1 MTTRILKPLVGSL
14 FFAFV
19 AWSTESPALSQGGH
33 HDTIHDSREHILE
46 DAKREG
52 KLVVSPGFEDSTTPH
67 LIEAFKKK
75 YPFVKEVVSSKP
87 SDFKKQLHDL
97 IEGKTV
103 VDAFRP
109 APDLWSQYFFH
120 NLFRKYDLRKMAQG
134 GHLRIAQ
141 EMIDESGLVVW
152 SGSIIGIIAYNA
164 NQIGSEPAPA
174 GWESCLDPK
183 WSGKFTVDSKPN
195 VLASLAARWG
205 EEKTLDYARKLKQ
218 NNPIIVRGST
228 QGLTKLAAGEFAF
241 MCGVYLHAT
250 ERYLKQNPTAPIK
263 KLVPNPLP
271 AAFHEPTAVFA
282 RAPNRHT
289 ALLWIEFLASPEGQ
303 QVLDSVDPGRA
314 SFLVQKTLAHQLATG
329 ANVSVCATG
338 CRNRED
344 DLMKRIAVDAWG
356 LPKVGE

>member
-1 MTTRILKPLVGSL
+1 MTTRIKKLILGFWIC
-14 FFAFV
+14 FFI
-19 AWSTESPALSQGGH
+19 AWFSDTPALSQGGMI
-33 HDTIHDSREHILE
+33 HDTREHILD
-46 DAKREG
+46 DAKKEG

-67 LIEAFKKK
+67 LIDAFKKK
-75 YPFVKEVVSSKP
+75 YPFVKEVVWSKP
-87 SDFKKQLHDL
+87 ADFKKQLDDL
-97 IEGKTV
+97 IEGKAV

-109 APDLWSQYFFH
+109 APNLWSQYFSH
-120 NLFRKYDLRKMAQG
+120 NLFRNYDFKKMAEG
-134 GHLRIAQ
+134 GHLNIPQ
-141 EMIDESGLVVW
+141 EMIDESGVVVW
-152 SGSIIGIIAYNA
+152 SGSIIGIMVYNV
-164 NQIGSEPAPA
+164 NRIGSEPAPT

-205 EEKTLDYARKLKQ
+205 EQKTLDYARKLKQ
-218 NNPIIVRGST
+218 NNPVIVRGST

-263 KLVPNPLP
+263 KLVANPLP
-271 AAFHEPTAVFA
+271 AAFHEPEAVYA
-282 RAPNRHT
+282 RASNRHT

-303 QVLDSVDPGRA
+303 QILDAVDPGRA
-314 SFLVQKTLAHQLATG
+314 SFLVQKTLANQLANG

-344 DLMKRIAVDAWG
+344 DLMKRIAVDIWG
-356 LPKVGE
+356 LPKVAE

>member
-1 MTTRILKPLVGSL
+1 MTMRIRKPMLGFWACFSVVC
-14 FFAFV
+14 FFA
-19 AWSTESPALSQGGH
+19 APALSQGEH
-33 HDTIHDSREHILE
+33 DKIHDTREHILE
-46 DAKREG
+46 HAKKEG
-52 KLVVSPGFEDSTTPH
+52 KLLVSPGFEDSTTPH
-67 LIEAFKKK
+67 LVEAFKKK
-75 YPFVKEVVSSKP
+75 YPFVKDVVWSKP
-87 SDFKKQLHDL
+87 ADFKKQLADL
-97 IEGKTV
+97 IEGKAV

-109 APDLWSQYFFH
+109 APDLWSQYFSH
-120 NLFRKYDLRKMAQG
+120 NLFRKYDFRKMAQG
-134 GHLRIAQ
+134 GHLQIPQ
-141 EMIDESGLVVW
+141 EMIDESGPVVW

-164 NQIGSEPAPA
+164 NRIGSEPPA

-205 EEKTLDYARKLKQ
+205 EQKTLDYALKLKQ
-218 NNPIIVRGST
+218 NNPIMVRGST

-271 AAFHEPTAVFA
+271 AAFHEPTAVYS

-289 ALLWIEFLASPEGQ
+289 ALLWIEFLASQEGQ
-303 QVLDSVDPGRA
+303 QVLDAVDPGRA
-314 SFLVQKTLAHQLATG
+314 SFLVQKTLAYQLANG
-329 ANVSVCATG
+329 ANVSVCSTG

-356 LPKVGE
+356 LPKIGE